1 MKNDL
6 ELDPETF
13 YDSTKDIFVKLTG
26 INETTVVNIASN
38 HLDIVLA
45 TNSKSWLVTI
55 NTKKKLPIKK
65 TWKSIVQPLSLQGV
79 PHITDV

>member
-45 TNSKSWLVTI
+45 TNSKS
-55 NTKKKLPIKK
+55 
-65 TWKSIVQPLSLQGV
+65 
-79 PHITDV
+79 

>member
-1 MKNDL
+1 MKNYL

-55 NTKKKLPIKK
+55 NTKKK
-65 TWKSIVQPLSLQGV
+65 T
-79 PHITDV
+79 TN